1 MSGFLLDTNVVSELT
16 KDAPNPR
23 VLAFLTEQ
31 DDLWLSAIVLHELEF
46 GLQLLPP
53 GPRRDGLRSVLSEFI
68 SAYEDRI
75 LPLERTGAERAAQF
89 RAQAH
94 RSGRV
99 LDLGDALIAGTAKVH
114 GLSVATR
121 NVGDFADLDVDVT
134 NPWEDALTPLNQ
146 STVEVSEDSADPLEK
161 ETGNNAE
168 HGE

>member
-23 VLAFLTEQ
+23 VVAFLTEQ
-31 DDLWLSAIVLHELEF
+31 DDLWLSALVLHELEF

-53 GPRRDGLRSVLSEFI
+53 DGLRSVLSEFI
-68 SAYEDRI
+68 AAYEDRI

-94 RSGRV
+94 RCGRV

-121 NVGDFADLDVDVT
+121 NVGDFADLDVAVI
-134 NPWEDALTPLNQ
+134 NPWEDALTTPNK
-146 STVEVSEDSADPLEK
+146 STVEAGEDSADPREK
-161 ETGNNAE
+161 ETENNAE
-168 HGE
+168 CGE

>member
-23 VLAFLTEQ
+23 VVAFLTEQ
-31 DDLWLSAIVLHELEF
+31 DDLWLSALVLHELEF

-53 GPRRDGLRSVLSEFI
+53 GQRRDGLRSVLSEFI
-68 SAYEDRI
+68 ATYEDRI
-75 LPLERTGAERAAQF
+75 LPLDRTGSERAAQF

-121 NVGDFADLDVDVT
+121 NVGDFADLDVDIV
-134 NPWEDALTPLNQ
+134 NPWEEVLTAPNK
-146 STVEVSEDSADPLEK
+146 STVEANEDRADQKKKKTNL
-161 ETGNNAE
+161 
-168 HGE
+168 

>member
-23 VLAFLTEQ
+23 VVAFLTEQ
-31 DDLWLSAIVLHELEF
+31 DDLWLSALVLHELEF

-53 GPRRDGLRSVLSEFI
+53 GQRRDGLQSVLSEFI
-68 SAYEDRI
+68 AAYEDRI

-99 LDLGDALIAGTAKVH
+99 LDLGDALIAGTAKIH

-121 NVGDFADLDVDVT
+121 NAGDFADLDVDVI
-134 NPWEDALTPLNQ
+134 NPWEDALTTPNK
-146 STVEVSEDSADPLEK
+146 STVEAGEDSDDPQEK
-161 ETGNNAE
+161 EIENNA
-168 HGE
+168 GCSG